1 MKANPNS
8 RFTILICSVFLLLL
22 WLVPLA
28 VSAQT
33 YPLIYRLRDG
43 YKDYSGTQGT
53 DYHSHDGRRF
63 YYSASDPLLITS
75 FDESLFY
82 ESSDSVIPDYSFENI
97 GFDGYT
103 DYQPDYFVFR
113 SPAPV
118 HSPPGY
124 RVSKLNYQ
132 GYYLEDS
139 YYRIV
144 SGMPTLFV
152 LRKYFYN
159 DDSKLVRMTR
169 KSLSPVMNWNYEYI
183 LDSLGRRTD
192 EIVTNSPDSVN
203 WSPVK
208 SLHYT
213 YSGLPVSGNYQFE
226 KHAPY
231 TPEDF
236 VNGNNFPYG
245 TPYISDQWIIESI
258 SVIDTLGVSQTY
270 PIVMTWGANAIASF
284 NPPWGDSCHVRWNSY
299 GLIEQF
305 YYHGDITESTGVFTF
320 SYDLSSVAIS
330 DPVNTPSVLDVT
342 MHPNP
347 TREFTK
353 LSLTLPSAA
362 IVQVSTYN
370 MRGQEVKT
378 ESIAYQP
385 NNKDSFNWM
394 AVDRQGEKLP
404 AGIYLL
410 RIKAGTQSKTAR
422 VVVIH

>member
-1 MKANPNS
+1 L
-8 RFTILICSVFLLLL
+8 F

-33 YPLIYRLRDG
+33 YPLIYRLLEGCKYASFSGTGPDYTNRDG
-43 YKDYSGTQGT
+43 RHYNYS
-53 DYHSHDGRRF
+53 D
-63 YYSASDPLLITS
+63 SDPLLITS
-75 FDESLFY
+75 FDESHYY
-82 ESSDSVIPDYSFENI
+82 ESSHSDTPSYSVVNF

-103 DYQPDYFVFR
+103 DYQPDYFVYR

-118 HSPPGY
+118 NTTSAY

-139 YYRIV
+139 YYRVV
-144 SGMPTLFV
+144 SGEPALFIQ
-152 LRKYFYN
+152 RKYFYN

-169 KSLSPVMNWNYEYI
+169 KSISPVMNWNYEYI

-192 EIVTNSPDSVN
+192 EIVTSSPDSIN

-208 SLHYT
+208 SLHYA
-213 YSGLPVSGNYQFE
+213 YSGAPVSGNYEFE
-226 KHAPY
+226 KFAPY

-236 VNGNNFPYG
+236 FYGPDFPVYP
-245 TPYISDQWIIESI
+245 PYMSDQWIIESI
-258 SVIDTLGVSQTY
+258 SVIDSLGVAQTY
-270 PIVMTWGANAIASF
+270 PIVTSCGANVTASYYTSYY
-284 NPPWGDSCHVRWNSY
+284 WGSIRWNRLGLMAESY
-299 GLIEQF
+299 RRD
-305 YYHGDITESTGVFTF
+305 YTTEVSNSVIF
-320 SYDLSSVAIS
+320 SYDLSSVATS
-330 DPVNTPSVLDVT
+330 DPVNIPSVLYVA

-347 TREFTK
+347 TREFAK
-353 LSLTLPSAA
+353 LSLSLPNAA
-362 IVQVSTYN
+362 TVQVSTYN
-370 MRGQEVKT
+370 IRGQEVKT
-378 ESIAYQP
+378 ESFLYQP
-385 NNKDSFNWM
+385 NNQDSFNWM